1 MDEVDGRRRE
11 VARLLL
17 FAHSLRLFDI
27 FLIFALF
34 SLMGRSSVVLFV
46 VTDLLFLHFI
56 IFLLGMSENGFSVW
70 LCRFTESD
78 PVASRLL
85 LSSFETPGKKFRL
98 LFIQISHSSVSVNER
113 MNRHLF
119 PLPVTAAAAD
129 VSPFVPT
136 DNASEHTP
144 KSLFCH
150 LH

>member
-34 SLMGRSSVVLFV
+34 SLMGRSSVVFFLAV

-85 LSSFETPGKKFRL
+85 LSSFETPGKN
-98 LFIQISHSSVSVNER
+98 SVS
-113 MNRHLF
+113 F
-119 PLPVTAAAAD
+119 
-129 VSPFVPT
+129 SF
-136 DNASEHTP
+136 
-144 KSLFCH
+144 KSLILC
-150 LH
+150 LR